1 MASTVPAKS
10 QPLHDFSLPH
20 LIWKNH
26 RTSRHRLAGE
36 KLSSSN
42 PHRSTSTLRQCS
54 RSNVA
59 RRPSP
64 LHKQSPMHD
73 SESESDRAIAVEPIG
88 KSSRRIISEKSS
100 KTIEDSK
107 RNVSNKIRIRLPNNG
122 NVKHDEA
129 VIMENHLSTP
139 VNHDA
144 VPSSAAEEEESLP
157 KTWNLRP
164 RRHPMNCKQLNGG
177 LSPLP
182 ENRNTN
188 GSNNNHNKEASVMK
202 HIDHSIPSMS
212 KKQKFSIAL
221 SRHEIEED
229 IFSLTG
235 LKPSRRPKKRPR
247 SVQKQLDVSLLN
259 FIRYQ
264 FLYTIEFQVS
274 TDEIINRHRFNRTN
288 YSSFSGIS

>member
-1 MASTVPAKS
+1 MASTAPAKS

-26 RTSRHRLAGE
+26 RTSRHRLVGE

-42 PHRSTSTLRQCS
+42 SHRSPSTLRQCS
-54 RSNVA
+54 PSNA
-59 RRPSP
+59 TRRPPP
-64 LHKQSPMHD
+64 LHKQSPMHG

-88 KSSRRIISEKSS
+88 KPSRRIISEKSS

-107 RNVSNKIRIRLPNNG
+107 RNVSNKIRIRLQNNG

-129 VIMENHLSTP
+129 VIKENHSSTP

-144 VPSSAAEEEESLP
+144 VPSSAAEEEELLP

-164 RRHPMNCKQLNGG
+164 RRHPLNHKQLNGG

-188 GSNNNHNKEASVMK
+188 GSNNHNKEASVMK
-202 HIDHSIPSMS
+202 NIDHIIPSTS

-247 SVQKQLDVSLLN
+247 SVQKQLDTLFPGLWLGSITSDSYKVNEPSLK
-259 FIRYQ
+259 
-264 FLYTIEFQVS
+264 
-274 TDEIINRHRFNRTN
+274 
-288 YSSFSGIS
+288 G